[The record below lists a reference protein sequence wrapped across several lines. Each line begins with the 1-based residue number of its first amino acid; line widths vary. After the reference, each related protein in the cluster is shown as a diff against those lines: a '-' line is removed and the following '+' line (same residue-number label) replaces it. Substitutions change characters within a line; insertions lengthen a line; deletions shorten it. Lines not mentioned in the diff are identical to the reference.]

1 MTFSHFADE
10 RRDADGRMLGMHLGY
25 VTHRDDPEGLGRVRV
40 CIPGLIEPHSDWAWP
55 LGTSGGGSKDH
66 GLFAVPEVG
75 AEVAVWFRHGAPEA
89 PHYLSAHWGRPDG
102 QRETPPEADAPTNRV
117 LSTKTFSVELD
128 ETPGRRR
135 LKLTNRRNGDHILL
149 DAEDNTISVVGTTAL
164 LLRAT
169 GAVEIDAP
177 QVTIRGR
184 TVRPTRSAL

>member
-1 MTFSHFADE
+1 VSSHFDDDLAPVDP
-10 RRDADGRMLGMHLGY
+10 RLLGMQLGY

-66 GLFAVPEVG
+66 GFFAVPELG
-75 AEVAVWFRHGAPEA
+75 AEVAVWFRGGDVQA
-89 PHYLSAHWGRPDG
+89 PHFMTAHWGRVDG
-102 QRETPPEADAPTNRV
+102 EREVPPEADSPANRV

-135 LKLTNRRNGDHILL
+135 LKLTNRLNGDHILL

-164 LLRAT
+164 ILRAV
-169 GAVEIDAP
+169 GAIEIDAP
-177 QVTIRGR
+177 QVTIRKR
-184 TVRPTRSAL
+184 VIRPVQDAI

>member
-10 RRDADGRMLGMHLGY
+10 RMEVDPRMLGMHLGY

-66 GLFAVPEVG
+66 GFFAVPELG
-75 AEVAVWFRHGAPEA
+75 AEVAVWFRGSVEQL
-89 PHYLSAHWGRPDG
+89 HYLSAHWGRLNG
-102 QRETPPEADAPTNRV
+102 ERETPPEADGPAVRV

-135 LKLTNRRNGDHILL
+135 LQLKNRVNGDRVVI
-149 DAEDNTISVVGTTAL
+149 DAEDNTISVIGTTAL
-164 LLRAT
+164 VLRAT
-169 GAVEIDAP
+169 GAIEIDAP

>member
-10 RRDADGRMLGMHLGY
+10 RTEVDPRILGMHLGY

-66 GLFAVPEVG
+66 GLFAVPELG
-75 AEVAVWFRHGAPEA
+75 AEVVNGDAEV
-89 PHYLSAHWGRPDG
+89 
-102 QRETPPEADAPTNRV
+102 PPEADSPHNRV

-128 ETPGRRR
+128 ETPGRRK
-135 LKLTNRRNGDHILL
+135 LKLTNRLNGDHVVI

-164 LLRAT
+164 VLRAT
-169 GAVEIDAP
+169 GAIEIDAP